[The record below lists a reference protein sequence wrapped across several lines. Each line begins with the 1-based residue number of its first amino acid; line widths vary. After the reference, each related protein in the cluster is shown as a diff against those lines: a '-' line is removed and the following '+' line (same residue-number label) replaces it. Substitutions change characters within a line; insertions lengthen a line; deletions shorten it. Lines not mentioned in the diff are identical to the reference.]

1 MDILRKEE
9 EVDEAAALAA
19 RLGLEE
25 GEVEFG
31 TTRTSDEVLEAIE
44 YGIRNNSDV
53 NPDWIKLAFYIT
65 KNAEG
70 VDAWIDDLSRMD
82 KAAEELVGLE
92 GKTVTAEVFDE
103 ESGWHKLEPL
113 EVSGVTNLFRDT
125 SPMGGREKM
134 SRRLV
139 GKRIQDDF
147 SKWEEPFL
155 PILKEEKLSDVKTGH
170 KKYGRRYGEIGTKI
184 KTNHTTIYE
193 ILNSL
198 YAKLTSRRDT
208 TGELLESAIEKPR
221 KQGEHEKKLSDRK
234 SQAEALAKTVA
245 SMLDSHAKGVTD
257 KAANKLRD
265 LDETLLVNIQRLF
278 MNGNANLSKEMRAVL
293 VDPESEWDNE
303 SKEWSQYVEYD
314 GQKSEDVF
322 NSMMRMNKK
331 KLLTSRKGEQ
341 ELLGELEEFEG
352 KDMVEDL
359 EVAIDNWWDTY
370 NETGELPDDRQA
382 KTIRQ
387 AFFKLVNKIRLDA
400 MEESELE
407 EFEGNVT
414 GELGASPADVEKAE
428 FLYFLLKQLGKA
440 STIQFGVFNK
450 LNDSLKDSQLS
461 FDKNKEFTVESPTGD
476 EEE

>member
-9 EVDEAAALAA
+9 EVDEAADLAA
-19 RLGLEE
+19 RLGIGEE
-25 GEVEFG
+25 GEVE
-31 TTRTSDEVLEAIE
+31 TSDEVTEAIE

-70 VDAWIDDLSRMD
+70 VDAWVDDLSRMD
-82 KAAEELVGLE
+82 KEAEELVQLDSS
-92 GKTVTAEVFDE
+92 F
-103 ESGWHKLEPL
+103 
-113 EVSGVTNLFRDT
+113 TNLFRDS
-125 SPMGGREKM
+125 SPMGEREKM
-134 SRRLV
+134 PRKAV
-139 GKRIQDDF
+139 IKRIQDDF
-147 SKWEEPFL
+147 KSWEEPL
-155 PILKEEKLSDVKTGH
+155 LQILDEDRLSNIRTGYKKTG
-170 KKYGRRYGEIGTKI
+170 KRYGETGTKVI
-184 KTNHTTIYE
+184 THHTTIYE
-193 ILNSL
+193 ILNAF
-198 YAKLTSRRDT
+198 YGKLARGDT
-208 TGELLESAIEKPR
+208 LESIIEKPR
-221 KQGEHEKKLSDRK
+221 KKGKDEQKFSDRK
-234 SQAEALAKTVA
+234 KTTEELVKRVKR
-245 SMLDSHAKGVTD
+245 MLNYHATGVTD
-257 KAANKLRD
+257 KAADLLRK

-278 MNGNANLSKEMRAVL
+278 MNGNANLNRGIRELL
-293 VDPESEWDNE
+293 VTSDSEWDNQ
-303 SKEWSQYVEYD
+303 SKEWSEYVEYD

-370 NETGELPDDRQA
+370 NETGELPDDSQA

-387 AFFKLVNKIRLDA
+387 SFFKLVSKIRLDA
-400 MEESELE
+400 MEES
-407 EFEGNVT
+407 
-414 GELGASPADVEKAE
+414 GASPSDVEKAE